1 MRDPAVTSHLW
12 WLASRASGVVAFALV
27 SLSVGLGLTM
37 AGRVSRRP
45 GAKRSLMA
53 LHEHAALAALV
64 AVAVHGL
71 TLLGDAWLH
80 PGLRGIAAPFAM
92 GYRPV
97 WTGLG
102 IVGGYLAAALGLSFY
117 LRRHIGARLWRRA
130 HRLTVVVYG
139 LALAHALGAGTDAGS
154 PWLRWMMIA
163 SAVPIG
169 LLFLIRIMPGA
180 RRAQPRPRP
189 RPTRS
194 PVARARPQE
203 AR

>member
-80 PGLRGIAAPFAM
+80 PGLRGIAVPFAM

-154 PWLRWMMIA
+154 PWLRWMMIT

-189 RPTRS
+189 QPTRP

-203 AR
+203 AG